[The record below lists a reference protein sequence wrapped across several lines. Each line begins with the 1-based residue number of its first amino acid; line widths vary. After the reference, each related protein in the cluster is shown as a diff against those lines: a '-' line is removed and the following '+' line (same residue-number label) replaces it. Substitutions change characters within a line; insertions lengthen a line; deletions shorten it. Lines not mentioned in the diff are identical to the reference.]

1 MVKAYI
7 FVLMLIGNILFVFS
21 QNRCEDD
28 KFVFGDHEKLPV
40 FDEESSGG
48 DTKRLLEFVAK
59 NIKYPDTAKKDSIEG
74 RVVVEFWIEIDGS
87 TSEHRIIRSVRE
99 DLDEEA
105 LRIARLIEFDR
116 PTMTNGIPYSTC
128 FNLPVLFALTKNISN
143 GCVDFPD

>member
-1 MVKAYI
+1 MVRAYI
-7 FVLMLIGNILFVFS
+7 IVLMLVGNILFLFS
-21 QNRCEDD
+21 QNRCEDE
-28 KFVFGDHEKLPV
+28 KIVFRDYEELPI
-40 FDEESSGG
+40 FDEESSSN

-105 LRIARLIEFDR
+105 LRIARLIKFDR
-116 PTMTNGIPYSTC
+116 PAMTNGIPYSTC